1 MKVAVSIG
9 FLALL
14 FASCQKD
21 LSIKEKEASLSAT
34 VSSDALLPLPCHST
48 SFITDYPIVVGMVPP
63 FTFTKTLYS
72 DTRVKTINMVTRKY
86 PIHQFFNRESIE
98 LSGQFSYGPN
108 RAYLKGTKKR
118 WLYYNFG
125 NGVMKQLISTKNV
138 NLKFYINAEGY
149 CTRITDL
156 NNLSGP
162 SESQEADVL
171 IILYSA
177 PSTVQSISV
186 AEDPELMVGNQYYY
200 PVYDQ
205 YGNVITFSTPYNPR
219 AANLIY
225 TYDYT
230 KPRGTKNYSY
240 IPSQNWISQEY
251 SLLEVM
257 QWLPQSNHQRKSVAA
272 TFWLPNTN
280 DKITQSQVYKN
291 YQFDA
296 KGNMT
301 SVTYGD
307 NVPQRTTWYCK

>member
-21 LSIKEKEASLSAT
+21 LSVKEKEASLSAT

-48 SFITDYPIVVGMVPP
+48 SFISDYPIVVGMVPP
-63 FTFTKTLYS
+63 FTYTKTLYS
-72 DTRVKTINMVTRKY
+72 DTRVKTINMVTRKN
-86 PIHQFFNRESIE
+86 PIHQFFNRESFE
-98 LSGQFSYGPN
+98 WSGQFSYGPN
-108 RAYLKGTKKR
+108 KAYLKGTKKT

-125 NGVMKQLISTKNV
+125 NGEMKRLMSTQPV
-138 NLKFYINAEGY
+138 DLLFIFNAQGY
-149 CTRITDL
+149 CTNVIDQTIEPGSYAEVLYIEYAFWDPQRVTHVKVIPNPLDQAL
-156 NNLSGP
+156 NVN
-162 SESQEADVL
+162 
-171 IILYSA
+171 
-177 PSTVQSISV
+177 
-186 AEDPELMVGNQYYY
+186 YY
-200 PVYDQ
+200 PVYDD
-205 YGNVITFSTPYNPR
+205 YGNVLTYEAPWNYRVP
-219 AANLIY
+219 NLTY
-225 TYDYT
+225 TYDYS
-230 KPRGTKNYSY
+230 KPRGTKNYSF
-240 IPSQNWISQEY
+240 IPSQNWFSQEY

-291 YQFDA
+291 YQFDE